1 MEILTPNEYQEQAM
15 RTNDGGCRRR
25 LQSKL
30 DYSIIKQGAAR
41 IEEADL
47 VNGAM
52 GLCGESGEVA
62 DLLKKHI
69 FHGEDLNLDN
79 LKKELGDVCWY
90 LCLACNALN
99 VPLDEIIEK
108 NIEKLRVRHP
118 HGFSPAYLDKK
129 KDD

>member
-25 LQSKL
+25 LQQKL
-30 DYSIIKQGAAR
+30 DYSIINLSGKE

-52 GLCGESGEVA
+52 GLCGESGEVS

-69 FHGEDLNLDN
+69 FHGEDLDLDN

-90 LCLACNALN
+90 IAMICNAAGLKLED
-99 VPLDEIIEK
+99 VMRG
-108 NIEKLRVRHP
+108 NIEKLKRRYP
-118 HGFSPAYLDKK
+118 DGFSEAASKHRTE
-129 KDD
+129 

>member
-1 MEILTPNEYQEQAM
+1 MDILTPNEYQEQAM

-90 LCLACNALN
+90 IAQICNAAGLKLED
-99 VPLDEIIEK
+99 VMRG
-108 NIEKLRVRHP
+108 NIEKLKRRYP
-118 HGFSPAYLDKK
+118 DGFSEEASKNRK
-129 KDD
+129 E

>member
-25 LQSKL
+25 LQEKL
-30 DYSIIKQGAAR
+30 DYSILKPGEKR

-47 VNGAM
+47 VNGAI

-62 DLLKKHI
+62 DLLKKHF
-69 FHGEDLNLDN
+69 FHGEELDLDK

-90 LCLACNALN
+90 IAMICSAAGLKLED
-99 VPLDEIIEK
+99 VMK
-108 NIEKLRVRHP
+108 GNIEKLKCRYP
-118 HGFSPAYLDKK
+118 DGFFEEASTNRTE
-129 KDD
+129 

>member
-1 MEILTPNEYQEQAM
+1 MEFLTPNEYQEQAM

-69 FHGEDLNLDN
+69 FHGEDLDLDN

-90 LCLACNALN
+90 IAQICNAAGLKLED
-99 VPLDEIIEK
+99 VMRG
-108 NIEKLRVRHP
+108 NIEKLKRRYP
-118 HGFSPAYLDKK
+118 DGFSEEASKNRK
-129 KDD
+129 E

>member
-25 LQSKL
+25 LQARL
-30 DYSIIKQGAAR
+30 DGMIITGAPQ
-41 IEEADL
+41 INEAEII
-47 VNGAM
+47 NGAM

-90 LCLACNALN
+90 IAMICNAAGLKLED
-99 VPLDEIIEK
+99 VMRG
-108 NIEKLRVRHP
+108 NIEKLKRRYP
-118 HGFSPAYLDKK
+118 DGFSEEASKNRK
-129 KDD
+129 E